1 MYCFFCL
8 AGYKTNSASLIPVGM
23 DGFSWLFFY
32 SFLFPMLWEPKLF
45 YDLILVRFARACNVN
60 EGKYTYEIN
69 PVDEA

>member
-1 MYCFFCL
+1 
-8 AGYKTNSASLIPVGM
+8 M